1 MKMEKF
7 MLFTE
12 EEFQARAK
20 KAREI
25 MAQEG
30 IDACIFSKGS
40 NITYFSGYQSYLF
53 EGDFRPF
60 FFVLPLNDEPVFVV
74 PAFEAP
80 GALRNSWC
88 ENARTW
94 GTFDYCETADPIEML
109 AMTLKDLKLEKANV
123 GLELT
128 NGQRMGMTQAQLAQ
142 LQAAL
147 PDMKLVRN
155 DAVVWG
161 CRKIKSPAE
170 LELFRK
176 CGRACDLGCQRAVEV
191 MRVGATEKDV
201 ELAMC
206 RGFLEGGGIPS
217 FMTITSGPERN
228 TMPNPYA
235 SYNVLKDGDF
245 LVMDF
250 GCTYDGYTTDA
261 TRGVFI
267 RNASQ
272 RGKDLFKAVIDIHQH
287 VVDEIRPGVPICN
300 LQLACNK
307 RMNEL
312 GLGDLWYHR
321 AGHAI
326 GREIHELPSIDEN
339 DHTILEPGMVL
350 AVEPAVYEYSTG
362 PVRMEDNL
370 IVTET
375 GFEYITNFS
384 RELIITAE

>member
-1 MKMEKF
+1 MEKF
-7 MLFTE
+7 MTFTE
-12 EEFQARAK
+12 KEFQDRAK
-20 KAREI
+20 KARKV
-25 MAQEG
+25 MAREG

-40 NITYFSGYQSYLF
+40 NITYFSGYLSYLF
-53 EGDFRPF
+53 AADFRPF
-60 FFVLPLNDEPVFVV
+60 FFILPLNDEPVFVV

-109 AMTLKDLKLEKANV
+109 VRTLRDLKLDKARV

-128 NGQRMGMTQAQLAQ
+128 NGQRMGMTYAQLSQ
-142 LQAAL
+142 LQASL
-147 PDMKLVRN
+147 PDMQLVRN
-155 DAVVWG
+155 DSVVWE
-161 CRKIKSPAE
+161 CRRIKSPAE
-170 LELFRK
+170 LDLFRK
-176 CGRACDLGCQRAVEV
+176 CGRACDLGCTRAVEA
-191 MRVGATEKDV
+191 MHVGATEKEV

-206 RGFLEGGGIPS
+206 RGFLEGGGIPA

-235 SYNVLKDGDF
+235 SYNKLQENDF

-250 GCTYDGYTTDA
+250 GCTYDGYMTDV

-267 RNASQ
+267 KRASQ
-272 RGKDLFKAVIDIHQH
+272 RGRELFKAVMDIHEH
-287 VVDEIRPGVPICN
+287 VVNEIRPGVPICN

-307 RMNEL
+307 RMKEL
-312 GLGDLWYHR
+312 GVEDLWYHR

-326 GREIHELPSIDEN
+326 GREIHELPSVDEN
-339 DHTILEPGMVL
+339 DHTLLEAGMVL
-350 AVEPAVYEYSTG
+350 AVEPALYEYSTG

-375 GFEYITNFS
+375 GFEYLTHFS
-384 RELIITAE
+384 RDIIVTDC

>member
-1 MKMEKF
+1 MEKF
-7 MLFTE
+7 MAFTE
-12 EEFQARAK
+12 EEYLARAD
-20 KAREI
+20 KARKI
-25 MAQEG
+25 MAEKG
-30 IDACIFSKGS
+30 IDACIFSKGT
-40 NITYFSGYQSYLF
+40 NITYFSGYLSYLF
-53 EGDFRPF
+53 TGDFRPF
-60 FFVLPLNDEPVFVV
+60 FFVLPLNANPVFVV

-88 ENARTW
+88 PNARTW
-94 GTFDYCETADPIEML
+94 GTFSSCETTDPIEML
-109 AMTLKDLKLEKANV
+109 AITLKDLKLDKANV
-123 GLELT
+123 GLELE

-142 LQAAL
+142 LRTAL
-147 PDMKLVRN
+147 PEMKLVRN
-155 DAVVWG
+155 DPVVWG
-161 CRKIKSPAE
+161 CRRIKSPAE
-170 LELFRK
+170 QDLFRK
-176 CGRACDLGCQRAVEV
+176 SGRACDLGCQRAVEA
-191 MRVGATEKDV
+191 MRAGASEKEI

-206 RGFLEGGGIPS
+206 HGFIEGGAIPS

-228 TMPNPYA
+228 AMPNPHA
-235 SYNVLKDGDF
+235 SYNRIKAGDF
-245 LVMDF
+245 LVMDY
-250 GCTYDGYTTDA
+250 GCSYDGYTTDA

-267 RNASQ
+267 AQASA
-272 RGKDLFKAVIDIHQH
+272 RGRELFKAVQDIHDH
-287 VVDEIRPGVPICN
+287 VVNEIRPGIPICN

-326 GREIHELPSIDEN
+326 GLEIHELPSIDEN

-384 RELIITAE
+384 RELIVTES

>member
-1 MKMEKF
+1 MEKF
-7 MLFTE
+7 MAFTE
-12 EEFQARAK
+12 EEFLARAE
-20 KAREI
+20 KARDI
-25 MAQEG
+25 MAKEG

-40 NITYFSGYQSYLF
+40 NITYFSGYLSYLF
-53 EGDFRPF
+53 DGDFRPF
-60 FFVLPLNDEPVFVV
+60 FFVLPLEADPVFVV

-88 ENARTW
+88 PNARTW

-109 AMTLKDLKLEKANV
+109 AVTLKDLKLDRAKV
-123 GLELT
+123 GLELA
-128 NGQRMGMTQAQLAQ
+128 NGQRMGMTQMQLAQ
-142 LQAAL
+142 LKAAL
-147 PDMKLVRN
+147 PEMELVRS
-155 DAVVWG
+155 DTVVWG
-161 CRKIKSPAE
+161 CRSIKSPAE

-176 CGRACDLGCQRAVEV
+176 CGRACDLGCKRAIEA
-191 MRVGATEKDV
+191 MHVGATEKEI

-206 RGFLEGGGIPS
+206 HGFLEGGALPS

-235 SYNVLKDGDF
+235 SYNVLKSGDF

-267 RNASQ
+267 EHASE
-272 RGKDLFKAVIDIHQH
+272 RGKELFKAVADIHDY
-287 VVDEIRPGVPICN
+287 VVDQIKPGVPICN

-307 RMNEL
+307 RMEEL
-312 GLGDLWYHR
+312 GMSDLWLHR

-339 DHTILEPGMVL
+339 DHTILQAGMVI
-350 AVEPAVYEYSTG
+350 AVEPALYEYSTG
-362 PVRMEDNL
+362 AVRMEDNL

-384 RELIITAE
+384 RELLVTER